1 MIQEYLLLSRPPQQ
15 NLIPP
20 PFSAVSGSLHVY
32 NLRSLYIRSTTA
44 SEIFGLGSTA
54 TSEVSRHSVYVYAYG
69 CRQRVQCILQ
79 KVAIRCHDAV
89 PP

>member
-32 NLRSLYIRSTTA
+32 NFGSLYIRSTTA
-44 SEIFGLGSTA
+44 SEILGLGSTA
-54 TSEVSRHSVYVYAYG
+54 TSEVSRHSVYAYG